1 MKKRMI
7 IMGTAST
14 ILPVIFYTL
23 LSILII
29 VAIILL
35 YKLTIT
41 VDKANVVLD
50 DIYGKVKKLDNLF
63 EIIDKSADTINTV
76 TDKITGIISNS
87 IMKVFKKRKEDEDE

>member
-1 MKKRMI
+1 ME
-7 IMGTAST
+7 TAST
-14 ILPVIFYTL
+14 LLPVIFYSL
-23 LSILII
+23 LSILIV

-63 EIIDKSADTINTV
+63 DIIDKSADTINLV

>member
-1 MKKRMI
+1 ME
-7 IMGTAST
+7 TAST
-14 ILPVIFYTL
+14 LLPVIFYTL
-23 LSILII
+23 LSILIV

>member
-1 MKKRMI
+1 ME
-7 IMGTAST
+7 TAST
-14 ILPVIFYTL
+14 LLPVIFYTL

-63 EIIDKSADTINTV
+63 EIIDKSADTINLV

>member
-1 MKKRMI
+1 ME
-7 IMGTAST
+7 TAST
-14 ILPVIFYTL
+14 LLPVIFYTL
-23 LSILII
+23 LSILIV

-87 IMKVFKKRKEDEDE
+87 IMKVFKKRKEDEYARV

>member
-1 MKKRMI
+1 ME
-7 IMGTAST
+7 TAST
-14 ILPVIFYTL
+14 LLPVIMYTL
-23 LSILII
+23 LSILIV

-41 VDKANVVLD
+41 IDKANVVLD

>member
-1 MKKRMI
+1 ME
-7 IMGTAST
+7 TAST
-14 ILPVIFYTL
+14 ILPVIFYSL
-23 LSILII
+23 LSVLIV
-29 VAIILL
+29 VAIILI

-63 EIIDKSADTINTV
+63 EIIDKSADTINLV

>member
-1 MKKRMI
+1 
-7 IMGTAST
+7 MGTAST

-23 LSILII
+23 LSILIV

>member
-1 MKKRMI
+1 ME
-7 IMGTAST
+7 TAST
-14 ILPVIFYTL
+14 LLPVIMYTL
-23 LSILII
+23 LSILIV

-41 VDKANVVLD
+41 IDKANVVLD

-63 EIIDKSADTINTV
+63 EIIDKSADTINLV

>member
-1 MKKRMI
+1 ME
-7 IMGTAST
+7 TAST
-14 ILPVIFYTL
+14 LLPVIMYTL
-23 LSILII
+23 LSILIV

-41 VDKANVVLD
+41 IDKANVVLD

-87 IMKVFKKRKEDEDE
+87 IMKVFKKRKEEEDE

>member
-1 MKKRMI
+1 ME
-7 IMGTAST
+7 TAST
-14 ILPVIFYTL
+14 LLPIIMYTL
-23 LSILII
+23 LSILIVI
-29 VAIILL
+29 AIILL

-41 VDKANVVLD
+41 IDKTNIVLD

-63 EIIDKSADTINTV
+63 EIIDKSADTINLV

>member
-1 MKKRMI
+1 ME
-7 IMGTAST
+7 TAST
-14 ILPVIFYTL
+14 ILPVIFYSL
-23 LSILII
+23 LSVLIV

-63 EIIDKSADTINTV
+63 EIIDKSADTINLV

>member
-1 MKKRMI
+1 ME
-7 IMGTAST
+7 TAST
-14 ILPVIFYTL
+14 LLPVIFYTL
-23 LSILII
+23 LSILIV

-63 EIIDKSADTINTV
+63 EIIDKSADTINLV

>member
-1 MKKRMI
+1 
-7 IMGTAST
+7 MGTAST
-14 ILPVIFYTL
+14 VLPIIFYTL
-23 LSILII
+23 LSILVI

-63 EIIDKSADTINTV
+63 EIIDKSADTINLV

>member
-1 MKKRMI
+1 ME
-7 IMGTAST
+7 TAST
-14 ILPVIFYTL
+14 LLPVIMYTL
-23 LSILII
+23 LSILIV

-41 VDKANVVLD
+41 IDKANVVLD

-63 EIIDKSADTINTV
+63 EIIDKSADTINLV

-87 IMKVFKKRKEDEDE
+87 IMKVFKKRKEDEEE